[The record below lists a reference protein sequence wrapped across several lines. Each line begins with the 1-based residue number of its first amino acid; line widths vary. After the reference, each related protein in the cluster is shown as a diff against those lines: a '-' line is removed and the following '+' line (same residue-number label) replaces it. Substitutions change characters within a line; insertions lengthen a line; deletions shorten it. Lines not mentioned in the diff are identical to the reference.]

1 MNLENKKKNKFNRY
15 IGLLIIMVMIFGIL
29 INQMVNLQVIN
40 GAEYYNR
47 ANVEF
52 IKNIDN
58 QSPRGEILDQEGR
71 VLATSTQSYN
81 LIYVDTMEVRK
92 VLFKTMDKVRGLLL
106 QSNQEINDTLALKSD
121 PYRFEFGSND
131 ADYIRRSELRWKK
144 DRGLP

>member
-1 MNLENKKKNKFNRY
+1 MEYLSEKGENMNLENKKKNKFNRY

-106 QSNQEINDTLALKSD
+106 QSNQEINDTLALRELPMTFSA
-121 PYRFEFGSND
+121 RASSN
-131 ADYIRRSELRWKK
+131 AL
-144 DRGLP
+144 